1 MRCLAALLLSACAL
15 GVAAEQRVDVP
26 TADTSAST
34 ALVGHWFAAEGSAR
48 RPAVVLLHG
57 CGGPYDK
64 QGRVSQRLRDYA
76 ALLNAEGWH
85 ALVLD
90 SWSSRGVR
98 ELCTQRLGERTA
110 TQANRRLDALGALQ
124 WLARRNDVD
133 AQRLVLLGWSN
144 GGSTV
149 LAATNRRVPAVA
161 NASVVPRAAVAF
173 YPGCEA
179 DLRRGHDSSAPLLLL
194 VGASDDWT
202 PAAPCVDLASHSK
215 GRGRVVLYEGAYHGF
230 DGSAPLRVRKDVPN
244 GVKPGQGVT
253 VGGNAAARE
262 ASRREMLDF
271 LRAELK

>member
-1 MRCLAALLLSACAL
+1 MRRLSALLLSVCAL
-15 GVAAEQRVDVP
+15 GATAEQRVDVS
-26 TADTSAST
+26 TMDTSA
-34 ALVGHWFAAEGSAR
+34 AAPLVGHWFAAESTAR

-64 QGRVSQRLRDYA
+64 QGHLSQRLRDHA

-98 ELCTQRLGERTA
+98 ELCTQRLGERTL

-124 WLARRNDVD
+124 WLARRDDVD
-133 AQRLVLLGWSN
+133 AQRLALLGWSN

-149 LAATNRRVPAVA
+149 LAATNKLVPAVA
-161 NASVVPRAAVAF
+161 NAGIAPRAAVAF
-173 YPGCEA
+173 YPGCETE
-179 DLRRGHDSSAPLLLL
+179 LRRGHDSSAPLLLL

-202 PAAPCVDLASHSK
+202 PAAPCADLAAQSK
-215 GRGRVVLYEGAYHGF
+215 GRSRAVMYEGAYHGF

-262 ASRREMLDF
+262 ASQREMLDF
-271 LRAELK
+271 LRTELK